1 MIAVIIS
8 LFRIGILKPKGL
20 IILMKSIFKEGTN
33 LNALLL
39 YCSRKYKDR
48 VALVQGEQT
57 LTYEELYLLVSN
69 QASCLLQQ
77 HHLKQGQKVAILSR
91 NTIGFSVLMFALS
104 RIGVD
109 MVLLNPEISKTQ
121 LDRLNQKYAYDLFIF
136 EHHELAKK
144 FVLKGI
150 NYLLIHELK
159 INHSDLSL
167 DRFANPLAKAMSG
180 QITVLTSGTTGEFK
194 AISRKQ
200 RFIDF
205 LYPLSA
211 LVNKIALQRFNSIYI
226 AVPFYHGFGL
236 AAIMVSI
243 LLGTEIHVS
252 KGFDD
257 KEAVR
262 IIERNH
268 IEVVALVPS
277 MLTRI
282 LNVSSNAL
290 KGVKRIISGGA
301 ALHPSLIVETFQ
313 KVGSVLYNLYG
324 TTEAGFCILATPKDL
339 LQYPEALGKAIHG
352 VALRLDSS
360 EDIGELEVKSKWSV
374 TQGKSRWVKTGDL
387 AYIDQTKLVFLKGR
401 VDSMIVSGGE
411 NVYPIALENVISKH
425 SLVSEVSVV
434 GVSDAS
440 FGQRLKAFVVLK
452 IGVSVSETEL
462 KDWLKARV
470 ARYQMPVQIVFLDEL
485 PLSSIG
491 KVNTLLLS
499 EKV

>member
-1 MIAVIIS
+1 MIAIIIS
-8 LFRIGILKPKGL
+8 LFRVGVLMPKGL
-20 IILMKSIFKEGTN
+20 IILMKSMLKEGTN
-33 LNALLL
+33 LSTLLL
-39 YCSRKYKDR
+39 YSATKYKDR
-48 VALVQGEQT
+48 VALVQGEQR

-91 NTIGFSVLMFALS
+91 NTVDFSVLMFALS
-104 RIGVD
+104 RVGVD
-109 MVLLNPEISKTQ
+109 VVLLNPEMSKIQ
-121 LDRLNQKYAYDLFIF
+121 LDRLNQKYAYDLLIF

-159 INHSDLSL
+159 INQRDLSL
-167 DRFANPLAKAMSG
+167 DRFVNPLAKVMSG

-194 AISRKQ
+194 AVSRRQ

-211 LVNKIALQRFNSIYI
+211 LVNKIALQRFKSIYI

-236 AAIMVSI
+236 AAMIVSI
-243 LLGTEIHVS
+243 LLGTEIHIAR
-252 KGFDD
+252 GFDE
-257 KEAVR
+257 KKAIR
-262 IIERNH
+262 IIEQNH
-268 IEVVALVPS
+268 IQVVALVPS
-277 MLTRI
+277 MLVRM
-282 LNVSSNAL
+282 LNASSSAL
-290 KGVKRIISGGA
+290 KGVKRIVSGGA
-301 ALHPSLIVETFQ
+301 ALSPSLIAETFQ

-352 VALRLDSS
+352 VALRLASL

-374 TQGKSRWVKTGDL
+374 RQGRSRWVKTGDL

-411 NVYPIALENVISKH
+411 NVYPLDLENVMSQHPQIY
-425 SLVSEVSVV
+425 EVSVV
-434 GVSDAS
+434 GVPDPS
-440 FGQRLKAFVVLK
+440 FGQRLKAFVVLR
-452 IGVSVSETEL
+452 IGVSISEIEL

-485 PLSSIG
+485 PLSSTG

-499 EKV
+499 EKM

>member
-1 MIAVIIS
+1 
-8 LFRIGILKPKGL
+8 
-20 IILMKSIFKEGTN
+20 
-33 LNALLL
+33 
-39 YCSRKYKDR
+39 
-48 VALVQGEQT
+48 
-57 LTYEELYLLVSN
+57 
-69 QASCLLQQ
+69 
-77 HHLKQGQKVAILSR
+77 
-91 NTIGFSVLMFALS
+91 
-104 RIGVD
+104 
-109 MVLLNPEISKTQ
+109 
-121 LDRLNQKYAYDLFIF
+121 
-136 EHHELAKK
+136 
-144 FVLKGI
+144 
-150 NYLLIHELK
+150 
-159 INHSDLSL
+159 
-167 DRFANPLAKAMSG
+167 MSG

-194 AISRKQ
+194 AISRRQ

-211 LVNKIALQRFNSIYI
+211 LVNEIALQRFNSVYI

-236 AAIMVSI
+236 ASIIVSI
-243 LLGTEIHVS
+243 LLGTEIYVT

-277 MLTRI
+277 MLKRI
-282 LNVSSNAL
+282 HNVSSNAL

-301 ALHPSLIVETFQ
+301 ALSPRMIAETFQ

-339 LQYPEALGKAIHG
+339 LRHPETLGKAIHG
-352 VALRLDSS
+352 VALRLTSS

-374 TQGKSRWVKTGDL
+374 RQGKSKWVKTGDL
-387 AYIDQTKLVFLKGR
+387 AFVDQTKLVFLKGR

-411 NVYPIALENVISKH
+411 NVYPLDLENVISQH
-425 SLVSEVSVV
+425 PQVYEVSVI
-434 GVSDAS
+434 GVPDIS

-452 IGVSVSETEL
+452 KGVSVSETEL

-470 ARYQMPVQIVFLDEL
+470 ARYQMPAQIVFLDEL

-499 EKV
+499 EKM

>member
-1 MIAVIIS
+1 MIAIIIS
-8 LFRIGILKPKGL
+8 LFRIGVLMPKGL
-20 IILMKSIFKEGTN
+20 IILMKSMLKEGTN
-33 LNALLL
+33 LCTLLL
-39 YCSRKYKDR
+39 YSATKYKDR
-48 VALVQGEQT
+48 VALVQGEQR
-57 LTYEELYLLVSN
+57 LTYEELYLLVLN

-91 NTIGFSVLMFALS
+91 NTVDFSVLMFALS

-109 MVLLNPEISKTQ
+109 VVLLNPEISKTQ
-121 LDRLNQKYAYDLFIF
+121 LDRLSQKYAYDLLIF

-159 INHSDLSL
+159 VNQRDLSL
-167 DRFANPLAKAMSG
+167 DRFVNPLAKVMSG

-194 AISRKQ
+194 AVSRRQ

-211 LVNKIALQRFNSIYI
+211 LVNKIALQRFKSIYI

-236 AAIMVSI
+236 AAMIVSI
-243 LLGTEIHVS
+243 LLGTEIHIAR
-252 KGFDD
+252 GFDE
-257 KEAVR
+257 KKAIR
-262 IIERNH
+262 IIEQNH
-268 IEVVALVPS
+268 IQVVALVPS
-277 MLTRI
+277 MLVRM
-282 LNVSSNAL
+282 LNASSSAL
-290 KGVKRIISGGA
+290 KGVKRIVSGGA
-301 ALHPSLIVETFQ
+301 ALSPSLIAETFQ

-352 VALRLDSS
+352 VALRLASL

-374 TQGKSRWVKTGDL
+374 RQGRSRWVKTGDL

-411 NVYPIALENVISKH
+411 NVYPLDLENVMSQH
-425 SLVSEVSVV
+425 PQVYEVSVI
-434 GVSDAS
+434 GVPDIS

-452 IGVSVSETEL
+452 KGVSVSETEL

-470 ARYQMPVQIVFLDEL
+470 ARYQMPAQIVFLDEL

-499 EKV
+499 EKM